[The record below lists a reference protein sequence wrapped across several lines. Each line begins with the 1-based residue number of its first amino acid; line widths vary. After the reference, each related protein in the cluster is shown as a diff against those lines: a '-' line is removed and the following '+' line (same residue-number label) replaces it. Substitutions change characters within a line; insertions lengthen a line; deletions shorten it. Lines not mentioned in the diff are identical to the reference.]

1 MAYMD
6 PTGLDASEFYNSLGK
21 PGSDSSSSAY
31 EQAVAHSLGSAY
43 YQTGTP
49 SESDTGSFTS
59 FAEHQMGLLV
69 DVTTAYFSNAGS
81 AAGLGY
87 SLWHPVKTA
96 KTLWNEVVQTVAHPV
111 LTAQGIWGGWK
122 NGVSD
127 FMQADA
133 AGRAGIIG
141 ETAGHN
147 GFDVT
152 LAVLAAEA
160 PSVVHNIRAGN
171 AAKEAIPFIKGSG
184 IWKGDILSTT
194 AAGDLKMY
202 RVWGGESGQ
211 IGSWLTPVKPTS
223 VLGARSS
230 LALPPQNVA
239 QFFSEVTVSAG
250 TRFQIGIAGSGFGQ
264 AGGGIQVQLLENI
277 PKINFGPGVP
287 LR

>member
-1 MAYMD
+1 MNGVYDGAYD
-6 PTGLDASEFYNSLGK
+6 PNH
-21 PGSDSSSSAY
+21 
-31 EQAVAHSLGSAY
+31 QAPEVTYGPEYKTETYSGPQSP
-43 YQTGTP
+43 T
-49 SESDTGSFTS
+49 SFDTSSFTS
-59 FAEHQMGLLV
+59 FAEHQMGLFV
-69 DVTTAYFSNAGS
+69 DVTTAYFSNAGRGFADS
-81 AAGLGY
+81 AAGFGY

-122 NGVSD
+122 SGISD

-141 ETAGHN
+141 ETAGRN

-160 PSVVHNIRAGN
+160 PSVVHNIRAGV

-194 AAGDLKMY
+194 AASDLKMY

-211 IGSWLTPVKPTS
+211 VGSWLTPVKPTS
-223 VLGARSS
+223 APGARSS
-230 LALPPQNVA
+230 LALPPQNAA
-239 QFFSEVTVSAG
+239 QFFSEVTVPVG

-264 AGGGIQVQLLENI
+264 AGGGIQVQLLESI
-277 PKINFGPGVP
+277 PKINFGPGGP